1 MYPQPELNR
10 LEGRKYEL
18 RARIRRQRACC
29 AEAAARVT
37 QPLRW
42 LDQLM
47 ALWRSFGPLVLASAI
62 PLGLLAHCRVA
73 PRMKS
78 LRTWLQ
84 WAPAAM
90 SVVRRLTG
98 KS

>member
-1 MYPQPELNR
+1 MYPQPELTR

-29 AEAAARVT
+29 AEAAARVM

-42 LDQLM
+42 LDQLI
-47 ALWRSFGPLVLASAI
+47 ALGRIFAPLALASAF
-62 PLGLLAHCRVA
+62 PLGLLARHGIA
-73 PRMKS
+73 PRMKK

-84 WAPAAM
+84 WAPTAL
-90 SVVRRLTG
+90 SVVRKLTG
-98 KS
+98 KL